1 MAKNRKRPGR
11 TRTKRDNRRAPM
23 LLSKIDPQEI
33 NIREGEVKS
42 LVCPDCRTWRRLM
55 GGTKLVIREHCVSD
69 TVAEGEKHVRCDGSN
84 QVVELNIS
92 IEQWSEAMLAADST
106 ATGRRSARQ
115 HYKPLPAP
123 AKPVTKMAAPTA
135 EAALAAYRKHFTK
148 CQASGAPGRC
158 TGSQRCAAGAKLAT
172 VYEQRKVLDRERVRF
187 DRSYVAAAAETT
199 AAEWAKQHEAT
210 VDAKTVLAKRSGTT
224 VEEAN
229 NSCRLHPANT
239 VSEFRGPQ
247 LPLAPQDG
255 KAHERRQAELGK
267 QYARRTTATSDA

>member
-33 NIREGEVKS
+33 NVREGEAKS

-69 TVAEGEKHVRCDGSN
+69 KVAEGEKHVRCDGSN
-84 QVVELNIS
+84 QVVQLDIS

-123 AKPVTKMAAPTA
+123 AKPVTKMAALTA
-135 EAALAAYRKHFTK
+135 QAALAAYREHFKK
-148 CQASGAPGRC
+148 CQASSVPGRC
-158 TGSQRCAAGAKLAT
+158 TGSQRCAVGAKLAT
-172 VYEQRKVLDRERVRF
+172 VYEQRKVLDRERARF
-187 DRSYVAAAAETT
+187 DRSYTKAAAENT
-199 AAEWAKQHEAT
+199 AAEWAKHHEAT
-210 VDAKTVLAKRSGTT
+210 GDAKTATAKRSGTT

-229 NSCRLHPANT
+229 NSCRIHPADT
-239 VSEFRGPQ
+239 VSEFRGPKV
-247 LPLAPQDG
+247 PLQPVRISA
-255 KAHERRQAELGK
+255 
-267 QYARRTTATSDA
+267 

>member
-33 NIREGEVKS
+33 NVREGEVKS

-55 GGTKLVIREHCVSD
+55 GDTKLVIREHCISD
-69 TVAEGEKHVRCDGSN
+69 KVAEGEKHVRCDGSN
-84 QVVELNIS
+84 QVVQLDIS

-123 AKPVTKMAAPTA
+123 AKPVTRMSPVSMSVAD
-135 EAALAAYRKHFTK
+135 ALAAYREHLKK
-148 CQASGAPGRC
+148 CRSSSVAGRC
-158 TGSQRCAAGAKLAT
+158 GGTHRCADGARLAA
-172 VYEQRKVLDRERVRF
+172 VYAELERAQPLRDREARVDALLARYL
-187 DRSYVAAAAETT
+187 SIKV
-199 AAEWAKQHEAT
+199 WAKHSEAT
-210 VDAKTVLAKRSGTT
+210 VGAKTAMAKRSGTA

-229 NSCRLHPANT
+229 NSCRIHPADT
-239 VSEFRGPQ
+239 VSEFRGSEV
-247 LPLAPQDG
+247 PLQPVRISA
-255 KAHERRQAELGK
+255 
-267 QYARRTTATSDA
+267 